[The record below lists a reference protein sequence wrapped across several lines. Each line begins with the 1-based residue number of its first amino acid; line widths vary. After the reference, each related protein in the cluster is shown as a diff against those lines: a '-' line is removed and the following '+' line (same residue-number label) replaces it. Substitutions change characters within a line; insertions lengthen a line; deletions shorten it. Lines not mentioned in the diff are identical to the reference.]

1 MIDQHAASL
10 TRALDALIEAHGG
23 LLSLARAQREPI
35 ARGDAAEVDRIARQV
50 EVQLAHALAC
60 EDARQNAAIALAAA
74 ADAPAARWSMLAGA
88 LPDALRNDIQE
99 RITRLEGTVREL
111 ELANAV
117 NAGLCAQE
125 LALVDHSLRAV
136 LSQADVHRGYS
147 ATGGD
152 APSAPMAPVL
162 INQVA

>member
-1 MIDQHAASL
+1 MIDQHVTALA
-10 TRALDALIEAHGG
+10 RALDSLVEAHSG
-23 LLSLARAQREPI
+23 LLALARAQRVPI
-35 ARGDAAEVDRIARQV
+35 AQGDAAGVDRVARQV
-50 EVQLAHALAC
+50 EVQLSHALSC
-60 EDARQNAAIALAAA
+60 EDARQNAAAALAAA
-74 ADAPAARWSMLAGA
+74 AGSPSPRWSTLSEVLPAAIREDLQA
-88 LPDALRNDIQE
+88 
-99 RITRLEGTVREL
+99 RIVRLEEVVREL

-152 APSAPMAPVL
+152 APSAPAAPVL